1 MRSVPSKRQLD
12 GRMKERPRVD
22 EQKIVAKI
30 NGGRENEVQKA
41 GKRRNR
47 LKKSCERILR
57 RERMEKQKK
66 KKNKKKRSVNISRKY
81 QTRVNRRRN

>member
-1 MRSVPSKRQLD
+1 MRSLPSKRQLD

-30 NGGRENEVQKA
+30 NGGSENEVQKA

-47 LKKSCERILR
+47 LKKVANVYCGENVW
-57 RERMEKQKK
+57 
-66 KKNKKKRSVNISRKY
+66 KNKKKSVNTSRKY
-81 QTRVNRRRN
+81 QIRVNRRRN

>member
-1 MRSVPSKRQLD
+1 
-12 GRMKERPRVD
+12 MKERPRVD

-57 RERMEKQKK
+57 RERMEKKK

>member
-1 MRSVPSKRQLD
+1 MRARSVPSKRQLD

-57 RERMEKQKK
+57 RERIKKKKKKKQKK
-66 KKNKKKRSVNISRKY
+66 KIREYIAKISDTRK
-81 QTRVNRRRN
+81 